1 MNNDSPKLTLSG
13 NHKELGYS
21 ESLILE
27 SIQTLCKLNAN
38 FEEVINC
45 KSINI
50 SFVSQQEIKELNRRF
65 LKQNKATNVLSFP
78 SDPKCYEDL
87 LGEIAICPS
96 VIKEES
102 IVQGKKE
109 HDHLIHL
116 ILHSVL
122 HLLGYD
128 HEDSKSA
135 EVMEKIEI
143 NTLKKLGIANPY

>member
-1 MNNDSPKLTLSG
+1 MNNVSPKLTISS
-13 NHKELGYS
+13 NHKEFGYS

-27 SIQTLCKLNAN
+27 SIQTLCELNAN
-38 FEEVINC
+38 FDEVINC

-65 LKQNKATNVLSFP
+65 LNQNKTTNVLSFP
-78 SDPKCYEDL
+78 SDPKFYEDL
-87 LGEIAICPS
+87 LGEIAICPF

-128 HEDSKSA
+128 HVDSKSA
-135 EVMEKIEI
+135 EVMEEIEI

>member
-1 MNNDSPKLTLSG
+1 MNNVSPKLTISS
-13 NHKELGYS
+13 NHKEFGYS
-21 ESLILE
+21 ERLIFE
-27 SIQTLCKLNAN
+27 SIKTLCELNAN
-38 FEEVINC
+38 FDEVINC

-65 LKQNKATNVLSFP
+65 LNKNKTTNVLSFP
-78 SDPKCYEDL
+78 SDPKFYEDL

-116 ILHSVL
+116 IIHSVL

-128 HEDSKSA
+128 HVDSKSA
-135 EVMEKIEI
+135 KVMEGIEI

>member
-1 MNNDSPKLTLSG
+1 MNNVSPKLTISS
-13 NHKELGYS
+13 NHKEFGYS
-21 ESLILE
+21 ERLILE
-27 SIQTLCKLNAN
+27 SIQTLCELNAN
-38 FEEVINC
+38 FDEVINC

-65 LKQNKATNVLSFP
+65 LNQNKTTNVLSFP
-78 SDPKCYEDL
+78 SDPKFYEDL

-135 EVMEKIEI
+135 EVMEEIEI

>member
-1 MNNDSPKLTLSG
+1 MNNVSPKLTISS
-13 NHKELGYS
+13 NHKEFGYS
-21 ESLILE
+21 ERLILE
-27 SIQTLCKLNAN
+27 SIQTLCELNAN
-38 FEEVINC
+38 FDEVINC

-65 LKQNKATNVLSFP
+65 LNQNKTTNVLSFP
-78 SDPKCYEDL
+78 SDPRFYEDL
-87 LGEIAICPS
+87 LGEIAICPF

-128 HEDSKSA
+128 HADSKSA
-135 EVMEKIEI
+135 EVMEEIEI

>member
-1 MNNDSPKLTLSG
+1 MNNVSPKLTISS
-13 NHKELGYS
+13 NHKEFGYS
-21 ESLILE
+21 ERLILE
-27 SIQTLCKLNAN
+27 SIKTLCELNAN
-38 FEEVINC
+38 FDEVINC

-65 LKQNKATNVLSFP
+65 LNQNKTTNVLSFP
-78 SDPKCYEDL
+78 SDPKFYEDL
-87 LGEIAICPS
+87 LGEIAICPF

-135 EVMEKIEI
+135 EVMEEIEI

>member
-1 MNNDSPKLTLSG
+1 MNNVSPKLTISS
-13 NHKELGYS
+13 NHKEFGYS
-21 ESLILE
+21 ERLILE
-27 SIQTLCKLNAN
+27 SIKTLCELNAN
-38 FEEVINC
+38 FDEVINC

-50 SFVSQQEIKELNRRF
+50 SFVSKQEIKELNRRF
-65 LKQNKATNVLSFP
+65 LNQNKTTNVLSFP
-78 SDPKCYEDL
+78 SDPKFYEDL
-87 LGEIAICPS
+87 LGEIAICPF

-116 ILHSVL
+116 IIHSVL

-128 HEDSKSA
+128 HVDSKSA
-135 EVMEKIEI
+135 KVMEGIEI

>member
-1 MNNDSPKLTLSG
+1 MNNVSPKLTISS
-13 NHKELGYS
+13 NYKELGYS

-27 SIQTLCKLNAN
+27 SIQTLCELNAN

-65 LKQNKATNVLSFP
+65 LNQNKTTNVLSFP
-78 SDPKCYEDL
+78 SDPRFYEDL
-87 LGEIAICPS
+87 LGEIAICPF

-116 ILHSVL
+116 IIHSVL

-128 HEDSKSA
+128 HVDSKSA
-135 EVMEKIEI
+135 KVMEGIEI

>member
-1 MNNDSPKLTLSG
+1 MNNVSPKLTISS
-13 NHKELGYS
+13 NHKEFGYS
-21 ESLILE
+21 ERLILE
-27 SIQTLCKLNAN
+27 SIKTLCELNAN
-38 FEEVINC
+38 FDEVINC

-65 LKQNKATNVLSFP
+65 LNKNKTTNVLSFP
-78 SDPKCYEDL
+78 SDPKFYEDL
-87 LGEIAICPS
+87 LGEIAICPF

-116 ILHSVL
+116 IIHSVL

-128 HEDSKSA
+128 HVDSKSA
-135 EVMEKIEI
+135 KVMEGIEI

>member
-27 SIQTLCKLNAN
+27 SIQTLCELNAN
-38 FEEVINC
+38 FEEVISC

-128 HEDSKSA
+128 HADSKSA
-135 EVMEKIEI
+135 EVMEEIEI

>member
-1 MNNDSPKLTLSG
+1 MNNVSPKLTISS
-13 NHKELGYS
+13 NHKEFGYS
-21 ESLILE
+21 ERLILE
-27 SIQTLCKLNAN
+27 SIKTLCELDAN
-38 FEEVINC
+38 FDEVINC

-65 LKQNKATNVLSFP
+65 LNQNKTTNVLSFP
-78 SDPKCYEDL
+78 SDPKFYEDL
-87 LGEIAICPS
+87 LGEIAICPF

-116 ILHSVL
+116 IIHSVL

-128 HEDSKSA
+128 HVDSKSA
-135 EVMEKIEI
+135 KVMEGIEI

>member
-1 MNNDSPKLTLSG
+1 M
-13 NHKELGYS
+13 
-21 ESLILE
+21 
-27 SIQTLCKLNAN
+27 
-38 FEEVINC
+38 
-45 KSINI
+45 
-50 SFVSQQEIKELNRRF
+50 EIKELNRRF

-135 EVMEKIEI
+135 EVMEEIEI

>member
-1 MNNDSPKLTLSG
+1 MNNVSPKLTISS
-13 NHKELGYS
+13 NHKEFGYS
-21 ESLILE
+21 ERLILE
-27 SIQTLCKLNAN
+27 SIKTLCELNAN
-38 FEEVINC
+38 FEEVISC

-65 LKQNKATNVLSFP
+65 LKQNKTTNVLSFP
-78 SDPKCYEDL
+78 SDPQCYEDL

-102 IVQGKKE
+102 MVQGKKE

-128 HEDSKSA
+128 HVDSKSSK
-135 EVMEKIEI
+135 VMEEIEI

>member
-1 MNNDSPKLTLSG
+1 MNNVSPKLTISS
-13 NHKELGYS
+13 NHKEFGYS
-21 ESLILE
+21 ERLILE
-27 SIQTLCKLNAN
+27 SIQTLCELNAN
-38 FEEVINC
+38 FDEVINC

-65 LKQNKATNVLSFP
+65 LKQNKTTNVLSFP
-78 SDPKCYEDL
+78 SDPKFYEDL

-116 ILHSVL
+116 IIHSVL

-128 HEDSKSA
+128 HVDSKSA
-135 EVMEKIEI
+135 KVMEGIEI

>member
-1 MNNDSPKLTLSG
+1 MNNVSPKLTISS
-13 NHKELGYS
+13 NHKEFGYS
-21 ESLILE
+21 ERLILE
-27 SIQTLCKLNAN
+27 SIKTLCELNAN
-38 FEEVINC
+38 FDEVINC

-65 LKQNKATNVLSFP
+65 LNKNKTTNVLSFP
-78 SDPKCYEDL
+78 SDPKFYEDL
-87 LGEIAICPS
+87 LGEIAICPF

-116 ILHSVL
+116 IIHSVL

-135 EVMEKIEI
+135 EVMEEIEI

>member
-1 MNNDSPKLTLSG
+1 MNNVSPKLTISS
-13 NHKELGYS
+13 NHKEFGYS
-21 ESLILE
+21 ERLILE
-27 SIQTLCKLNAN
+27 SIKTLCELNAN
-38 FEEVINC
+38 FDEVINC

-65 LKQNKATNVLSFP
+65 LNKNKTTNVLSFP
-78 SDPKCYEDL
+78 SDPKFYEDL
-87 LGEIAICPS
+87 LGEIAICPF

-116 ILHSVL
+116 IIHSVL

-128 HEDSKSA
+128 HVDSKSA
-135 EVMEKIEI
+135 KVMERIEI

>member
-1 MNNDSPKLTLSG
+1 MNNVSPKLTISS
-13 NHKELGYS
+13 NHKEFGYS
-21 ESLILE
+21 ERLILE
-27 SIQTLCKLNAN
+27 SIQTLCELNAN
-38 FEEVINC
+38 FDEVINC

-65 LKQNKATNVLSFP
+65 LKQNKTTNVLSFP
-78 SDPKCYEDL
+78 SDPKFYEDL
-87 LGEIAICPS
+87 LGEIAICPF

-116 ILHSVL
+116 IIHSVL

-128 HEDSKSA
+128 HVDSKSA
-135 EVMEKIEI
+135 KVMEGIEI

>member
-1 MNNDSPKLTLSG
+1 MNNVSPKLTISS
-13 NHKELGYS
+13 NHKEFGYS
-21 ESLILE
+21 ERLILE
-27 SIQTLCKLNAN
+27 SIQTLCELNAN
-38 FEEVINC
+38 FDEVINC

-65 LKQNKATNVLSFP
+65 LNQNKTTNVLSFP
-78 SDPKCYEDL
+78 SDPKFYEDL
-87 LGEIAICPS
+87 LGEIAICPF
-96 VIKEES
+96 VIKAES

-116 ILHSVL
+116 IIHSVL

-128 HEDSKSA
+128 HVDSKSA
-135 EVMEKIEI
+135 KVMEGIEI

>member
-1 MNNDSPKLTLSG
+1 MNNVSPKLTISS
-13 NHKELGYS
+13 NHKEFGYS
-21 ESLILE
+21 ERLILE
-27 SIQTLCKLNAN
+27 SIKTLCELNAN
-38 FEEVINC
+38 FDEVINC

-65 LKQNKATNVLSFP
+65 LNQNNTTNVLSFP
-78 SDPKCYEDL
+78 SDPKFYEDL
-87 LGEIAICPS
+87 LGEIAICPF

-116 ILHSVL
+116 IIHSVL

-128 HEDSKSA
+128 HVDSKSA
-135 EVMEKIEI
+135 KVMEGIEI

>member
-27 SIQTLCKLNAN
+27 SMQTLCKLNAN

-128 HEDSKSA
+128 HADSKSA
-135 EVMEKIEI
+135 EVMEEIEI

>member
-1 MNNDSPKLTLSG
+1 MNNVSPKLTISS

-27 SIQTLCKLNAN
+27 SIQTLCELNAN

-65 LKQNKATNVLSFP
+65 LNKNKTTNVLSFP
-78 SDPKCYEDL
+78 SDPKFYEDL
-87 LGEIAICPS
+87 LGEIAICPF

-102 IVQGKKE
+102 IAQGKKE

-116 ILHSVL
+116 IIHSVL

-128 HEDSKSA
+128 HVDSKSA
-135 EVMEKIEI
+135 KVMEGIEI

>member
-1 MNNDSPKLTLSG
+1 MNNVSPKLTISS
-13 NHKELGYS
+13 NHKDFGYS
-21 ESLILE
+21 ERLILE
-27 SIQTLCKLNAN
+27 SIQTLCELNAN
-38 FEEVINC
+38 FDEVINC

-65 LKQNKATNVLSFP
+65 LNQNKTTNVLSFP
-78 SDPKCYEDL
+78 SDPKFYEDL
-87 LGEIAICPS
+87 LGEIAICPF

-135 EVMEKIEI
+135 EVMEEIEI

>member
-1 MNNDSPKLTLSG
+1 MNNVSPKLTISS
-13 NHKELGYS
+13 NHKEFGYS
-21 ESLILE
+21 ERLILE
-27 SIQTLCKLNAN
+27 SIQTLCELNAN
-38 FEEVINC
+38 FDEVINC

-65 LKQNKATNVLSFP
+65 LNKNKTTNVLSFP
-78 SDPKCYEDL
+78 SDPKFYEDL
-87 LGEIAICPS
+87 LGEIAICPF

-116 ILHSVL
+116 IIHSVL

-128 HEDSKSA
+128 HVDSKSA
-135 EVMEKIEI
+135 KVMEGIEI

>member
-1 MNNDSPKLTLSG
+1 MNNVSPKLTISS
-13 NHKELGYS
+13 NHKEFGYS
-21 ESLILE
+21 ERLILE
-27 SIQTLCKLNAN
+27 SIKTLCELNAN
-38 FEEVINC
+38 FDEVINC

-50 SFVSQQEIKELNRRF
+50 SFVSQQEMKELNRRF
-65 LKQNKATNVLSFP
+65 LNQNKTTNVLSFP
-78 SDPKCYEDL
+78 SDPKFYEDL

-116 ILHSVL
+116 IIHSVL

-128 HEDSKSA
+128 HVDSKSA
-135 EVMEKIEI
+135 KVMEGIEI

>member
-1 MNNDSPKLTLSG
+1 MNNVSPKLTISS
-13 NHKELGYS
+13 NHKEFGYS
-21 ESLILE
+21 ERLIFE
-27 SIQTLCKLNAN
+27 SIKTLCELNAN
-38 FEEVINC
+38 FDEVINC

-65 LKQNKATNVLSFP
+65 LNKNKTTNVLSFP
-78 SDPKCYEDL
+78 SDPKFYEDL
-87 LGEIAICPS
+87 LGEIAICPF

-116 ILHSVL
+116 IIHSVL

-128 HEDSKSA
+128 HVDSKSA
-135 EVMEKIEI
+135 KVMEGIEI

>member
-1 MNNDSPKLTLSG
+1 MNNVSPKLTISS
-13 NHKELGYS
+13 NHKEFGYS
-21 ESLILE
+21 ERLILE
-27 SIQTLCKLNAN
+27 SIKTLCELNAN
-38 FEEVINC
+38 FDEVINC

-65 LKQNKATNVLSFP
+65 LNQNKTTNVLSFP
-78 SDPKCYEDL
+78 SDPRFYEDL
-87 LGEIAICPS
+87 LGEIAICPF

-135 EVMEKIEI
+135 EVMEEIEI

>member
-1 MNNDSPKLTLSG
+1 MSNVSPKLTISS
-13 NHKELGYS
+13 NHKEFGYS
-21 ESLILE
+21 ERLILE
-27 SIQTLCKLNAN
+27 SIKTLCELNAD
-38 FEEVINC
+38 FDEVINC

-65 LKQNKATNVLSFP
+65 LNKNKTTNVLSFP
-78 SDPKCYEDL
+78 SDPKFYEDL
-87 LGEIAICPS
+87 LGEIAICPF

-116 ILHSVL
+116 IIHSVL

-128 HEDSKSA
+128 HADSKSA
-135 EVMEKIEI
+135 KVMEGIEI

>member
-27 SIQTLCKLNAN
+27 SIQTLCELNAN
-38 FEEVINC
+38 FEEVISC

-135 EVMEKIEI
+135 EVMEEIEI

>member
-1 MNNDSPKLTLSG
+1 MNNVSPKLTISS
-13 NHKELGYS
+13 NHKEFGYS
-21 ESLILE
+21 ERLILE
-27 SIQTLCKLNAN
+27 SIQTLCELNAN
-38 FEEVINC
+38 FDEVINC

-65 LKQNKATNVLSFP
+65 LNQNKTTNVLSFP
-78 SDPKCYEDL
+78 SDPKFYEDL

-122 HLLGYD
+122 HYW
-128 HEDSKSA
+128 
-135 EVMEKIEI
+135 VMTMKIV
-143 NTLKKLGIANPY
+143 NLQRLWRKLK

>member
-1 MNNDSPKLTLSG
+1 MNNVSPKLTISS
-13 NHKELGYS
+13 NHKEFGYS
-21 ESLILE
+21 ERLILE
-27 SIQTLCKLNAN
+27 SIKTLCELNDN
-38 FEEVINC
+38 FDEVINC

-50 SFVSQQEIKELNRRF
+50 SFVSKQEIKELNRRF
-65 LKQNKATNVLSFP
+65 LNQNKTTNVLSFP
-78 SDPKCYEDL
+78 SDPKFYEDL
-87 LGEIAICPS
+87 LGEIAICPF

-116 ILHSVL
+116 IIHSVL

-128 HEDSKSA
+128 HVDSKSA
-135 EVMEKIEI
+135 KVMEGIEI

>member
-1 MNNDSPKLTLSG
+1 MNNVSPKLTISS
-13 NHKELGYS
+13 NHKEFGYS
-21 ESLILE
+21 ERLIFE
-27 SIQTLCKLNAN
+27 SIKTLCELNAN
-38 FEEVINC
+38 FDEVINC

-65 LKQNKATNVLSFP
+65 LNKNKTTNVLSFP
-78 SDPKCYEDL
+78 SDPKFYEDL

-135 EVMEKIEI
+135 EVMEEIEI

>member
-1 MNNDSPKLTLSG
+1 MNNVSPKLTISS
-13 NHKELGYS
+13 NHKEFGYS

-27 SIQTLCKLNAN
+27 SIQTLCELNAN
-38 FEEVINC
+38 FDEVINC

-65 LKQNKATNVLSFP
+65 LKQNKTTNVLSFP

-128 HEDSKSA
+128 HVDSKSA
-135 EVMEKIEI
+135 EVMEGIEI

>member
-1 MNNDSPKLTLSG
+1 MNNVSPKLTISS
-13 NHKELGYS
+13 NHKEFGYS
-21 ESLILE
+21 ERLILE
-27 SIQTLCKLNAN
+27 SIKTLCELNAN
-38 FEEVINC
+38 FDEVINC

-65 LKQNKATNVLSFP
+65 LNKNKTTNVLSFP
-78 SDPKCYEDL
+78 SDPKFYEDL
-87 LGEIAICPS
+87 LGEIAICPF

-116 ILHSVL
+116 IIHSVL

-128 HEDSKSA
+128 HLDSKYA
-135 EVMEKIEI
+135 KVMEGIEI

>member
-1 MNNDSPKLTLSG
+1 MNNVSPKLTISS
-13 NHKELGYS
+13 NHKEFGYS
-21 ESLILE
+21 ERLILE
-27 SIQTLCKLNAN
+27 SIKTLCELNAN
-38 FEEVINC
+38 FDEVISC

-65 LKQNKATNVLSFP
+65 LNQNKTTNVLSFP
-78 SDPKCYEDL
+78 SDPKFYEDL
-87 LGEIAICPS
+87 LGEIAICPF

-116 ILHSVL
+116 IIHSVL

-128 HEDSKSA
+128 HVDSKSA
-135 EVMEKIEI
+135 KVMEGIEI

>member
-1 MNNDSPKLTLSG
+1 MKNVSPKLTLSS

-27 SIQTLCKLNAN
+27 SIQTLCELNAN
-38 FEEVINC
+38 FEEVISC

-65 LKQNKATNVLSFP
+65 LKQNKTTNVLSFP
-78 SDPKCYEDL
+78 SDPKFYEDL

-128 HEDSKSA
+128 HADSKSA
-135 EVMEKIEI
+135 EVMEEIEI

>member
-1 MNNDSPKLTLSG
+1 MSNVSPKLTISS
-13 NHKELGYS
+13 NHKEFGYS
-21 ESLILE
+21 ERLILE
-27 SIQTLCKLNAN
+27 SIKTLCELNAN
-38 FEEVINC
+38 FDEVINC

-50 SFVSQQEIKELNRRF
+50 SFVSQQEMKELNRRF
-65 LKQNKATNVLSFP
+65 LNQNKTTNVLSFP
-78 SDPKCYEDL
+78 SDPKFYEDL
-87 LGEIAICPS
+87 LGEIAICPF

-116 ILHSVL
+116 IIHSVL

-128 HEDSKSA
+128 HVDSKSA
-135 EVMEKIEI
+135 KVMEGIEI

>member
-1 MNNDSPKLTLSG
+1 MNNVSPKLTISS
-13 NHKELGYS
+13 NHKEFGYS
-21 ESLILE
+21 ERLILE
-27 SIQTLCKLNAN
+27 SIKTLCELNAN
-38 FEEVINC
+38 FDEVINC

-65 LKQNKATNVLSFP
+65 LNQNKTTNVLSFP
-78 SDPKCYEDL
+78 SDPKFYEDL

-128 HEDSKSA
+128 HVDSKSA
-135 EVMEKIEI
+135 KVMEEIEI